1 MDDLFFS
8 DVLARADRILVGVEP
23 FPKFELLQTQASMI
37 KQPPVRQQQPF
48 HHRIGPSQ
56 TSSNAIAGVGLQWH
70 PSARNHHLQ
79 HHMAA
84 RSLQPHN
91 TGDLFKIPISLEDA
105 ELAANSLESLAYNG
119 DGEDWDEDDIPPDIM
134 YSPASAQSSS
144 AADPQAQ
151 DLPRL
156 TLTPA
161 DFDAA
166 MGAMGAMVGSMP
178 SMLPHGTLEAAV
190 QAFNAAPSL
199 MMKEEISFDSILKDI
214 KSSSE
219 QLGKKIEPPSL
230 QITNETAGRN
240 A

>member
-23 FPKFELLQTQASMI
+23 FPKFELLQTQASMV
-37 KQPPVRQQQPF
+37 KPPPVRQQPSY
-48 HHRIGPSQ
+48 HHRIGPGQ
-56 TSSNAIAGVGLQWH
+56 TSGSAVAGVGLPWH

-84 RSLQPHN
+84 RSLQHHS
-91 TGDLFKIPISLEDA
+91 TGDLFKIPITLEDA
-105 ELAANSLESLAYNG
+105 ELAANSLERLAYHG

-166 MGAMGAMVGSMP
+166 IMGAVAASAP
-178 SMLPHGTLEAAV
+178 SLLPHGTLEAAV
-190 QAFNAAPSL
+190 QAFGGAPAL
-199 MMKEEISFDSILKDI
+199 MKEEISFDSILKDI

-219 QLGKKIEPPSL
+219 QLGKKIEPP
-230 QITNETAGRN
+230 
-240 A
+240 